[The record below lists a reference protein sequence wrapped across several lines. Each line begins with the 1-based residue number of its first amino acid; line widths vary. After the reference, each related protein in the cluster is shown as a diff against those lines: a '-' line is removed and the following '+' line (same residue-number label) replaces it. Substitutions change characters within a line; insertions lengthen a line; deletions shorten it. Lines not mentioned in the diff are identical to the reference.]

1 MGNGG
6 ELLAIYQYGRNI
18 PLENFEKWFD
28 TPIYRIMPIEY
39 VLHIFEHNEL
49 YFPNI
54 CKYWEDPYELFV
66 YKQDYTYQGYKL
78 DNSDVLQHH
87 YGQCWSTRMNS
98 DALWRIYSPDM
109 KSVRLKTTP
118 RLLLQTLYNNKND
131 EYVINYGP
139 VRYLKRQ
146 EIEDWLKINFS
157 GSFSDKYVIESFFM
171 KRNNFSHEDEV
182 RIIIST
188 PTIQNGNK
196 INPVLDGV
204 TIKIDP
210 NHLIKQIAFDPRLPE
225 NRCKIFKQ
233 MFKRYGNPDIKYV
246 KSSYYTMKPLS
257 IEI

>member
-54 CKYWEDPYELFV
+54 CKHWEDPYELFV